1 MPIALDVT
9 PHVAPPHLLVAPV
22 TTPWKT
28 IVVDP
33 GDTLWHLAIT
43 HRTTVGAIVTKNR
56 LPAGGHLI
64 HVGQKLLVP
73 GAAPSTPSSA
83 KPAAPT
89 PASTPTSTPTSSATS
104 SAGRGRVHVVASGD
118 TMTGIAKRYRISLTT
133 LLAANRLGNPGL
145 IHIGQRITVP
155 SATARSSKPRPSK
168 PTPKLGTSKGA
179 TPSTTSSGSGHS
191 YPDATKATVA
201 QSKARLAA
209 TPVPNRTQTASMIR
223 ATALRHG
230 VDPRLALAIGWQES
244 TWNQRAVSYVNA
256 IGTMQVMPTSGIW
269 ASQLAGR
276 TLNLYDTSDN
286 ITAGVLII
294 RALQNSAAS
303 REQAIAAYYQGLYSV
318 RTRGL
323 YADTRV
329 YVASILRHYARM

>member
-22 TTPWKT
+22 TTSWKT
-28 IVVDP
+28 IVVGP

-56 LPAGGHLI
+56 LPAGGQLI

-83 KPAAPT
+83 KPAASP
-89 PASTPTSTPTSSATS
+89 PTSTPTSSPTS
-104 SAGRGRVHVVASGD
+104 SARPGGAHVVVGGD
-118 TMTGIAKRYRISLTT
+118 TMTGIAKRYRISLTK
-133 LLAANRLGNPGL
+133 LLAANRLRNPDL

-155 SATARSSKPRPSK
+155 SATARSSKP
-168 PTPKLGTSKGA
+168 TPKPGTSKGA
-179 TPSTTSSGSGHS
+179 KPTTTSSGSGHS

-209 TPVPNRTQTASMIR
+209 TPVPNRTQTAAMIR

-323 YADTRV
+323 YSDTSV